1 MAYKDKAS
9 YGSLPP
15 CILYSKARDE
25 YHELYHE
32 PYHQL
37 HYISIT
43 TCSIYIP
50 PRRCVSYTSRHVMN
64 ITNSITN
71 PTTNSIM
78 EVSRSLHIYTTL
90 SMCIKTRDEYHEYH
104 EPYRELYSISI
115 TTSSTY
121 LPPRRCASYIQQ
133 DTWWI
138 SRTLGHTY
146 HTLSH
151 PRRFWSNVLKH
162 MMRITNSKMQSD
174 IHTYAY
180 EYSYCAHTSTRRY
193 VHTYGQVY
201 TLQHTTHST
210 THDEDHELYDAIWH
224 AYLYVRIQLLYRYIN
239 TLICTHIWIY
249 ICVLCNTLQTVK
261 HMMRIT
267 QTMMQFDTHLYV
279 QTHLLCTYINTPICT
294 HIWICI
300 YTTTHNTQS
309 NTWWASRTR
318 WCDPIYT
325 LIRTNTSIVHIHQ
338 HANMHTHIDIHIH
351 TLQYTPN
358 SKTHDEDHANYDA
371 IWHTPVCTNTS
382 IVQLLIICFTVC
394 SAL

>member
-1 MAYKDKAS
+1 MSLSTKEPLIIGLFWRKMTYKHKAS
-9 YGSLPP
+9 YGSSPL

-146 HTLSH
+146 HFG
-151 PRRFWSNVLKH
+151 P
-162 MMRITNSKMQSD
+162 
-174 IHTYAY
+174 TY
-180 EYSYCAHTSTRRY
+180 
-193 VHTYGQVY
+193 
-201 TLQHTTHST
+201 
-210 THDEDHELYDAIWH
+210 
-224 AYLYVRIQLLYRYIN
+224 
-239 TLICTHIWIY
+239 
-249 ICVLCNTLQTVK
+249 
-261 HMMRIT
+261 
-267 QTMMQFDTHLYV
+267 
-279 QTHLLCTYINTPICT
+279 
-294 HIWICI
+294 
-300 YTTTHNTQS
+300 
-309 NTWWASRTR
+309 
-318 WCDPIYT
+318 
-325 LIRTNTSIVHIHQ
+325 
-338 HANMHTHIDIHIH
+338 
-351 TLQYTPN
+351 
-358 SKTHDEDHANYDA
+358 
-371 IWHTPVCTNTS
+371 
-382 IVQLLIICFTVC
+382 
-394 SAL
+394 